1 MTTLSG
7 QSGPVL
13 QPGDPIKAEKTAPS
27 SKTLVTAAAVIGFI
41 GMAIVLSQFRTPPS
55 ALVAKKAPKTIS
67 IDTEK
72 VDKEIFL
79 KQAGSRIEALEVEND
94 VLRRTLDLD
103 HKSQDEIRKQI
114 SDLSKQVGSVQ
125 RSGGVTFASGDGKGA
140 RPSGMPPLPPP
151 LAPGGASA
159 QPAAFPL
166 PKGGVPG
173 ALPAGRPGATGVQA
187 GGAVDLP
194 QDGIR
199 VLFKTDPATVKK
211 ASEKKLWL
219 NTGAIIPVKLLSGM
233 DAPAKTASGAG
244 AGGASQNSPYPVL
257 MVVRDLM
264 KLPNEVMV
272 DARECFILGEGVG
285 ELSSERVQIRGTAIS
300 CVKQNGE
307 AVDLDL
313 KGFVNGEDGKLGLRG
328 RVVMKEGALLGR
340 TLLAGF
346 VSGISQAFMPYQQ
359 GFVIAQS
366 PNQAFNLPPAGP
378 LAMAGAAG
386 GMGQAARFLARHYSM
401 MAASVFPVI
410 EIDAQ
415 REVDFIVGTGRELVD
430 YFL

>member
-1 MTTLSG
+1 
-7 QSGPVL
+7 
-13 QPGDPIKAEKTAPS
+13 
-27 SKTLVTAAAVIGFI
+27 
-41 GMAIVLSQFRTPPS
+41 
-55 ALVAKKAPKTIS
+55 
-67 IDTEK
+67 
-72 VDKEIFL
+72 
-79 KQAGSRIEALEVEND
+79 LEVEND

-103 HKSQDEIRKQI
+103 HKNQDEIRKQI
-114 SDLSKQVGSVQ
+114 SDLSKQIGSVQ
-125 RSGGVTFASGDGKGA
+125 RSGGVTFAPGDGKGA
-140 RPSGMPPLPPP
+140 RTSGMPPLPPP

-166 PKGGVPG
+166 PKGGVPA
-173 ALPAGRPGATGVQA
+173 ALPAGRPGVTGVQA